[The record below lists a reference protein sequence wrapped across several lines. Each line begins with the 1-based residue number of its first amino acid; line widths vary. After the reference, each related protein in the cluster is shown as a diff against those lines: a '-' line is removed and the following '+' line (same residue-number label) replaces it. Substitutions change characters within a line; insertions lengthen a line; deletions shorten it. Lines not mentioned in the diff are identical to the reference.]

1 MAITLDYLLVE
12 DAPPAAIITLK
23 RPQQLNALSTG
34 LMNELAAE
42 LERQAGRPEVRAI
55 VLKGAG
61 RAFSAGHDL
70 PGMDDRSLDVE
81 REIFAVCN
89 HLMTTVQSVPVP
101 VIAVPHGIATAAGCQ
116 LVATCDLAIASDD
129 CRFATSGIRYG
140 LFCSTPGVAVA
151 RNIGRKH
158 AMEMLL
164 TGRFIDAATAERWGL
179 INRAVPLEKLDAEVM
194 ALVNELAQ
202 LSPYA
207 LRIGKEG
214 FYQQIEAKQADAYGL
229 MAEAISCNAVAPDG
243 QEGIAAFV
251 EKRNPVWRDE
261 EFFLGPLPDDCWRT
275 ALLLPIRR
283 YAPPSRLAGRVNHSE
298 SPHPGAAS
306 GARPPPRAG
315 RGIWASPHP
324 ARSAALPGE
333 RGGELVPPPPR
344 RYAPTSPLGGG

>member
-12 DAPPAAIITLK
+12 DAPPAAIITLN

-42 LERQAGRPEVRAI
+42 LERQAARPEVRAI

-70 PGMDDRSLDVE
+70 REMMDRSLDEE

-101 VIAVPHGIATAAGCQ
+101 VIAAPHGIATAAGCQ
-116 LVATCDLAIASDD
+116 LVATCDLAIASDE

-151 RNIGRKH
+151 RNISRKH

-179 INRAVPLEKLDAEVM
+179 INRAVRLEQLDTEVM

-214 FYQQIEAKQADAYGL
+214 FYQQIEATQADAYGL

-251 EKRNPVWRDE
+251 QKRKPVWRE
-261 EFFLGPLPDDCWRT
+261 E
-275 ALLLPIRR
+275 
-283 YAPPSRLAGRVNHSE
+283 S
-298 SPHPGAAS
+298 
-306 GARPPPRAG
+306 
-315 RGIWASPHP
+315 
-324 ARSAALPGE
+324 
-333 RGGELVPPPPR
+333 
-344 RYAPTSPLGGG
+344 